1 MNLYD
6 RKHDVLVIDKD
17 TNRVQEIK
25 DKLTR
30 AVVADATDIKTLETL
45 AIKEMVPDQLN
56 MIPTGQYVLKD
67 GDILILLGANDKLNL
82 LREKE

>member
-6 RKHDVLVIDKD
+6 KKHDVLVIDKD

-25 DKLTR
+25 DKVTR
-30 AVVADATDIKTLETL
+30 AVVADATDIKTL
-45 AIKEMVPDQLN
+45 AIKEMVPNQLN
-56 MIPTGQYVLKD
+56 MIPTGQYALKD
-67 GDILILLGANDKLNL
+67 GDILILLGPNDKLNL

>member
-1 MNLYD
+1 
-6 RKHDVLVIDKD
+6 KD

-25 DKLTR
+25 DKVTQ

-45 AIKEMVPDQLN
+45 AIKEMVPNQLN
-56 MIPTGQYVLKD
+56 MIPTGQYALKD
-67 GDILILLGANDKLNL
+67 GDILILLGPNDKLNL